1 MAEFSEPLFNR
12 RGLEER
18 STLHPERVRT
28 RAVTGASSMRA
39 AGHFRYSFQR
49 GFVGFREGGGN
60 RTLMGDLWAD
70 NRVDEAG
77 SLRARLLDAVVC
89 NEAAHDIQAVSID
102 GTGESFEL
110 IR

>member
-1 MAEFSEPLFNR
+1 
-12 RGLEER
+12 
-18 STLHPERVRT
+18 
-28 RAVTGASSMRA
+28 MRA

-70 NRVDEAG
+70 NRIDEMG
-77 SLRARLLDAVVC
+77 SFRTRRLDAIVR
-89 NEAAHDIQAVSID
+89 NEAAHDIQGVFID